1 MHLRSTL
8 PPLPSNMR
16 DLPVDTR
23 GYPIPFFVQWI
34 DGVPEFRLA
43 NRGNL
48 HRCVLL
54 KLCWVCGKPL
64 GNRLVAFTIGPMCA
78 INRISSEPPQHP
90 ECAEFS
96 ARACPFLINP
106 RMRRR
111 EDNLP
116 EKQEPAGLM
125 LEHNPG
131 VTLVWITRR
140 WNVVHELNGDLF
152 EIGTPTKALWY
163 KEGRAASRSEVEAAI
178 DNGFPLL
185 RQYAKSKKDLA
196 ELENQRIAAMKLLPK
211 ERKEM
216 ANVHDQMDIVLIST
230 KGNRG

>member
-8 PPLPSNMR
+8 PTLPSNMR
-16 DLPVDTR
+16 DLPVDSR

-34 DGVPEFRLA
+34 DDAPEFRLA
-43 NRGNL
+43 NRGTL

-106 RMRRR
+106 NMRRR
-111 EDNLP
+111 DGNLP
-116 EKQEPAGLM
+116 DKENPPGLM

-140 WNVVHELNGDLF
+140 WEVLHEPNGYLF
-152 EIGTPTKALWY
+152 EIGAPTKALWY

-178 DNGFPLL
+178 ETGFPFL
-185 RQYAKSKKDLA
+185 REHAKSKKDLK
-196 ELENQRIAAMKLLPK
+196 ELETRRVEAMKLLPK
-211 ERKEM
+211 VKM
-216 ANVHDQMDIVLIST
+216 ANVRDQIDIVMICT
-230 KGNRG
+230 KGNRDK